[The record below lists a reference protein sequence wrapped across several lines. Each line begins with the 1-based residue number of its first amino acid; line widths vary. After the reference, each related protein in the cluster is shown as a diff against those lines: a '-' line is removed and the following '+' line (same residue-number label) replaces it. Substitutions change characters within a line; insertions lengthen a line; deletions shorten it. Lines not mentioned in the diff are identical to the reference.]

1 MYLFSLGDFAAYAE
15 FSGGHDKNLAWIA
28 FILSTF
34 VLLLLFMNMIIAIMS
49 EKFAEVG
56 QNKELYKF
64 QQQIDII
71 NDFLWMLNLKKKFAK
86 DKYILIIKPEEIN
99 IVDEGGMQNF
109 LVEKIKDEALKNK
122 KLMIKNNEMVQR
134 KLDIIKDGLEKA
146 VNENKD
152 ESGDNEKKPD
162 QPQKT
167 GKK

>member
-1 MYLFSLGDFAAYAE
+1 
-15 FSGGHDKNLAWIA
+15 
-28 FILSTF
+28 
-34 VLLLLFMNMIIAIMS
+34 
-49 EKFAEVG
+49 
-56 QNKELYKF
+56 
-64 QQQIDII
+64 
-71 NDFLWMLNLKKKFAK
+71 MLNLKKKFAK

-167 GKK
+167 GKKWKNLTW